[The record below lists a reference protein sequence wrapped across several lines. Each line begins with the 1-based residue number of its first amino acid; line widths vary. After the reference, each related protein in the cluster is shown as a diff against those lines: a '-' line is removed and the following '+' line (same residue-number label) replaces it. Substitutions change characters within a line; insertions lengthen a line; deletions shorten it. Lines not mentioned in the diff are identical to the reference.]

1 MLTIP
6 IFYLNVR
13 GRRARMPG
21 LFGCVV
27 GGTFVFLFV
36 WYQGT
41 VLRIGSLRG
50 TPDLFQLPPPLAHKV
65 NPILAFGKND
75 IVAIMRWD
83 DMTNMQ
89 RIITAFLIV
98 FISGPFCISFM
109 YLSLRWLIGEF
120 VRPAFPKEIQR
131 MSERLAMLSQNP
143 RMSTRRSS

>member
-1 MLTIP
+1 MAFEFCRAHHSHLLPQRTWP
-6 IFYLNVR
+6 TCAHARLVR
-13 GRRARMPG
+13 LCRWRNI
-21 LFGCVV
+21 CVLV
-27 GGTFVFLFV
+27 V

-41 VLRIGSLRG
+41 VLRIGSLLG

-83 DMTNMQ
+83 DMTNMP
-89 RIITAFLIV
+89 IITAFLIV

-120 VRPAFPKEIQR
+120 VRPAFPKE
-131 MSERLAMLSQNP
+131 SKG
-143 RMSTRRSS
+143 